1 MDPFFIRID
10 EIQTYT
16 RTISLKQDSAIFQ
29 YRFSWVLI
37 LYAEFLALQIVE
49 ALLIERLQ

>member
-1 MDPFFIRID
+1 MDPVFIRID

-16 RTISLKQDSAIFQ
+16 WTVSFKQDSAIFQ
-29 YRFSWVLI
+29 YRFSWVSI

-49 ALLIERLQ
+49 ALLIEQLQ